1 MGQDLNM
8 QIYIITATIILQIF
22 ASLYLC
28 KLTSSARPLNASRAM
43 AAAKMCNSV
52 SFILMC
58 AICYFLWNTVYSCY
72 DSPMYA
78 IILMLVDFI
87 WVGRAIRYKKHA
99 RYLRYRNNLAQR
111 PLLAG
116 PNVVGP
122 RDLNAPSLPDP
133 AAVMTT
139 AVYAQPALYDSNDS
153 EAPLCVDVK
162 EAAIWEANPEE
173 NV

>member
-1 MGQDLNM
+1 MEAQDLNM

-78 IILMLVDFI
+78 IILVGSKSFFPSHSLKLLYLSSRTNFSFSLSLFLFLCIDTLKQAD
-87 WVGRAIRYKKHA
+87 VGRF
-99 RYLRYRNNLAQR
+99 YL
-111 PLLAG
+111 G
-116 PNVVGP
+116 
-122 RDLNAPSLPDP
+122 
-133 AAVMTT
+133 
-139 AVYAQPALYDSNDS
+139 
-153 EAPLCVDVK
+153 
-162 EAAIWEANPEE
+162 W
-173 NV
+173 

>member
-1 MGQDLNM
+1 
-8 QIYIITATIILQIF
+8 
-22 ASLYLC
+22 
-28 KLTSSARPLNASRAM
+28 
-43 AAAKMCNSV
+43 
-52 SFILMC
+52 
-58 AICYFLWNTVYSCY
+58 
-72 DSPMYA
+72 
-78 IILMLVDFI
+78 MLVDFI

-116 PNVVGP
+116 PNVAGPNVVGP
-122 RDLNAPSLPDP
+122 RDLTAPSLPDP

-162 EAAIWEANPEE
+162 EAAIWEATPEE
-173 NV
+173 NI

>member
-1 MGQDLNM
+1 MPPPPPPPPPQPSGPPGPYGPPCTPEMEAQDLNM

-78 IILMLVDFI
+78 IILVGSKSFFPSHKLETATCRHALTFHSLFLFLCIDTLKQAD
-87 WVGRAIRYKKHA
+87 VGRF
-99 RYLRYRNNLAQR
+99 YL
-111 PLLAG
+111 G
-116 PNVVGP
+116 
-122 RDLNAPSLPDP
+122 
-133 AAVMTT
+133 
-139 AVYAQPALYDSNDS
+139 
-153 EAPLCVDVK
+153 
-162 EAAIWEANPEE
+162 W
-173 NV
+173 